1 MWDICGRD
9 KKVKLEMNDRRKEE
23 RCVSGTLYLGTSRLN
38 DMPMGRERAAPF
50 ISNFKLISPGLLLR
64 SNIPLVLHYL
74 FASWLCA
81 YLLATSPFMWF
92 RVSSRQEGTD
102 TCVCIIL
109 LYPYCKY
116 SYYIR
121 S

>member
-1 MWDICGRD
+1 MI
-9 KKVKLEMNDRRKEE
+9 V
-23 RCVSGTLYLGTSRLN
+23 
-38 DMPMGRERAAPF
+38 MPMGQERAAPF

-64 SNIPLVLHYL
+64 SNIDNDL

-81 YLLATSPFMWF
+81 YPLVTSPFMWF

-102 TCVCIIL
+102 TCVCLIL